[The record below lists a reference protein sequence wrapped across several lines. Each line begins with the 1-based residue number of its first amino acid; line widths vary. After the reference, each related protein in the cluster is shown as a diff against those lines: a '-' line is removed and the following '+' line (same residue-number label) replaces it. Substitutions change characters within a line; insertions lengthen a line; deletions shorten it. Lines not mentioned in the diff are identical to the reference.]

1 FLLGKFSP
9 YIAISFVNAM
19 VLWAVAVGPFG
30 APFRGGLFFFI
41 ACSFV
46 FAACTAGIGL
56 VVSLLA
62 STQVSAIV
70 FCLILTFVP
79 VSVYS
84 GLLMPVA
91 SLDAAGRIQ
100 AHLIPAMY
108 YTDIV
113 IGIFLKGAGVGVL
126 WGRLAALLVYAS
138 ALMAAG
144 YFLFR
149 KRRAA

>member
-1 FLLGKFSP
+1 MRPHKMSSIRP
-9 YIAISFVNAM
+9 
-19 VLWAVAVGPFG
+19 
-30 APFRGGLFFFI
+30 
-41 ACSFV
+41 
-46 FAACTAGIGL
+46 
-56 VVSLLA
+56 VSLLA